1 MFPFAKGAGFPF
13 PPIAAKGWPMTKMT
27 TTLLYGRPPVVFD
40 PPSGAVQ
47 TSPLIPDS
55 AALEAQTPGSADAA
69 MIYAPPGVLERRY
82 VLALALKALKVGGR
96 LDVMALK
103 DKGGSRL
110 GKELKAFGLVVAE
123 TAKAHHRRCIVIR
136 PEAAEVLDAAIEA
149 AIQAGGPQFVP
160 GLEAWSQPGVFAW
173 DRVDAGSALLASHMP
188 ALKGEGVDL
197 GCGYG
202 ALSTVVLRSPA
213 VTKLKMVDLDRRA
226 IRAARENIQD
236 ERAKVW
242 WSDARTLEAGGD
254 KDFVVSNP
262 PFHDGGAEDRRLGQA
277 FIRKAAE
284 LLKKG
289 GVAWIVA
296 NRHLPYE
303 AELNAAF
310 KRVRLV
316 ADSGGYKL
324 FEAVK

>member
-1 MFPFAKGAGFPF
+1 M
-13 PPIAAKGWPMTKMT
+13 

-40 PPSGAVQ
+40 PPGDAIQ

-55 AALEAQTPGSADAA
+55 AALEAQTPGSADAV

-82 VLALALKALKVGGR
+82 TLALALKALKPGGR
-96 LDVMALK
+96 LDAMAPK

-110 GKELKAFGLVVAE
+110 GKELKAFGLDVAE
-123 TAKAHHRRCIVIR
+123 TAKAHHRRCVVIR
-136 PEAAEVLDAAIEA
+136 PETVEEPAIEA
-149 AIQAGGPQFVP
+149 AIQDGGPRIVP
-160 GLEAWSQPGVFAW
+160 GLEAWSQPGIFAW
-173 DRVDAGSALLASHMP
+173 DRIDAGSALLAQHLP

-202 ALSTVVLRSPA
+202 ALATVALRSST
-213 VTKLKMVDLDRRA
+213 VTKLKLVDIDRRA
-226 IRAARENIQD
+226 IRAARQNIED
-236 ERAKVW
+236 PRAKVW
-242 WSDARTLEAGGD
+242 WADVRTLDAQGD
-254 KDFVVSNP
+254 KDFVISNP

-289 GVAWIVA
+289 GLAWIVA

-310 KRVRLV
+310 RRVRLV
-316 ADSGGYKL
+316 ADAGGYKL

>member
-1 MFPFAKGAGFPF
+1 M
-13 PPIAAKGWPMTKMT
+13 

-40 PPSGAVQ
+40 PPGDAIQ

-55 AALEAQTPGSADAA
+55 AALEAQTPGSADAV

-82 VLALALKALKVGGR
+82 TLALALKALKPGGR
-96 LDVMALK
+96 LDAMAPK

-110 GKELKAFGLVVAE
+110 GKELKAFGLDVAE
-123 TAKAHHRRCIVIR
+123 TAKAHHRRCVVIR
-136 PEAAEVLDAAIEA
+136 PETVDEPAIEA
-149 AIQAGGPQFVP
+149 AIQDGGPRIVP
-160 GLEAWSQPGVFAW
+160 GLEAWSQPGIFAW
-173 DRVDAGSALLASHMP
+173 DRIDAGSALLAQHLP

-202 ALSTVVLRSPA
+202 ALATVALRSST
-213 VTKLKMVDLDRRA
+213 VTKLKLVDIDRRA
-226 IRAARENIQD
+226 IRAARQNIED
-236 ERAKVW
+236 PRAKVW
-242 WSDARTLEAGGD
+242 WADVRTLDAQDD
-254 KDFVVSNP
+254 KDFVISNP

-289 GVAWIVA
+289 GLAWIVA

-310 KRVRLV
+310 RRVRLV
-316 ADSGGYKL
+316 ADAGGYKL

>member
-1 MFPFAKGAGFPF
+1 MS
-13 PPIAAKGWPMTKMT
+13 
-27 TTLLYGRPPVVFD
+27 TLLYGRPPVVFD
-40 PPSGAVQ
+40 PPGAATQ
-47 TSPLIPDS
+47 TSPLIPGS
-55 AALEAQTPGSADAA
+55 TPLETVPEGSVDEV

-82 VLALALKALKVGGR
+82 VLAQALRALKVGGR
-96 LDVMALK
+96 LDVMAFK

-110 GKELKAFGLVVAE
+110 KKELLAFGVEVGE
-123 TAKAHHRRCIVIR
+123 TAKAHHRRCIVFK
-136 PEAAEVLDAAIEA
+136 PEAMTGVDAAIA
-149 AIQAGGPQFVP
+149 DGAPRIVP

-173 DRVDAGSALLASHMP
+173 DRIDAGSALLAEHLP
-188 ALKGEGVDL
+188 ALKGAGVDL

-202 ALSTVVLRSPA
+202 ALATVALRSAA
-213 VTKLKMVDLDRRA
+213 VTSLRMIDLDRRA
-226 IRAARENIQD
+226 VEAAKKNI
-236 ERAKVW
+236 E
-242 WSDARTLEAGGD
+242 DARVTIEWADVRTMAADGELN
-254 KDFVVSNP
+254 FVISNP

-310 KRVRLV
+310 NRVRMV
-316 ADSGGYKL
+316 ADAGGYKL

>member
-1 MFPFAKGAGFPF
+1 M
-13 PPIAAKGWPMTKMT
+13 I
-27 TTLLYGRPPVVFD
+27 TLLYGRPPVIFD
-40 PPSGAVQ
+40 PPGDAIQ
-47 TSPLIPDS
+47 TSPLIPNS
-55 AALEAQTPGSADAA
+55 AALEAQTPGSADVA

-82 VLALALKALKVGGR
+82 TLALALKALKPGGR
-96 LDVMALK
+96 LDVMAPK

-110 GKELKAFGLVVAE
+110 GKELKAFGLDVAE

-136 PEAAEVLDAAIEA
+136 PEIVEGLDAAIEA
-149 AIQAGGPQFVP
+149 GGPQIVP
-160 GLEAWSQPGVFAW
+160 GLEAWSQPGIFAW
-173 DRVDAGSALLASHMP
+173 DRIDPGSALLAQHLP
-188 ALKGEGVDL
+188 AMKGEGVDL

-202 ALSTVVLRSPA
+202 VLATVALRSPT
-213 VTKLKMVDLDRRA
+213 VTKLKLVDIDRRA
-226 IRAARENIQD
+226 IRAARQNID
-236 ERAKVW
+236 DPRAKVW
-242 WSDARTLEAGGD
+242 WADVRTLESKGD
-254 KDFVVSNP
+254 KDFVFSNP

-303 AELNAAF
+303 ADLNAAF

-316 ADSGGYKL
+316 ADEGGYKL